1 MNGDFHTISPNGNVT
16 KTQPLGLS
24 NVTSRAVTIGPVILL
39 ELILW
44 MHSGSGEAIF
54 WMQVTIAALC
64 FLVIVGCVKQIG
76 NSAIKIVLFMRGGV
90 SPFPGPKTSPDVVL
104 FLI

>member
-24 NVTSRAVTIGPVILL
+24 NVTFRAVTIGIGNITGIDTAVALGGR
-39 ELILW
+39 
-44 MHSGSGEAIF
+44 GSNF
-54 WMQVTIAALC
+54 WMRVTIAALC
-64 FLVIVGCVKQIG
+64 FLVIVGGVKRIG
-76 NSAIKIVLFMRGGV
+76 AVASKIVPFMRRGV
-90 SPFPGPKTSPDVVL
+90 SPFPGPKTSPDAVL